1 MPLGNQLKM
10 DNVVSVQSHRA
21 GADIQCNLLVGGFDR
36 VRTMADV
43 TADRKSVITA
53 DSA

>member
-1 MPLGNQLKM
+1 MPLGNQLRM
-10 DNVVSVQSHRA
+10 DNVVSIQSHKV
-21 GADIQCNLLVGGFDR
+21 GANVQCNLLVGGLDR

-43 TADRKSVITA
+43 TADRKSVVTT

>member
-10 DNVVSVQSHRA
+10 DNVVSIQSHRA
-21 GADIQCNLLVGGFDR
+21 GADVQCDLLVSGLNR
-36 VRTMADV
+36 VRTMANV
-43 TADRKSVITA
+43 TADRKSVVTA